1 MCSAGLSF
9 QPAHRIRPP
18 SVRQRNAILIQM
30 AFRWPADAFW
40 RFAVYWVVHVL
51 VNLLIYYNNWS
62 TLLKV
67 TNETNSYRDQQHM
80 AQSYWMNY
88 DT

>member
-1 MCSAGLSF
+1 MLF
-9 QPAHRIRPP
+9 
-18 SVRQRNAILIQM
+18 
-30 AFRWPADAFW
+30 
-40 RFAVYWVVHVL
+40 YWVCTCRL
-51 VNLLIYYNNWS
+51 QVNLIIYYNNWS